1 MLSGRREDRA
11 LSLADAPTVRLRGLI
26 LDSLLPEID
35 AEVATA
41 LRHDAILSR
50 WTGSDEDL
58 AEADFVLHVR
68 TIVDAEMIDRLTR
81 CVAIGRFGTGLDT
94 VDEVTA
100 AERGITVVRVADY
113 ATHEVAQHAVALALG
128 VARGLESF
136 SRIHPRDAWPHLSS
150 TPHLGI
156 RGPIGIVGF
165 GQIGRRVA
173 ALFRG
178 LDLEVRVATRDG
190 VALFGSGLVHQHL
203 DELVAE
209 CEVVS
214 LHTALVPETRHL
226 MSRERLRR
234 MRSDAI
240 LVNTGRGPLVDSRAL
255 VEALTEGVIRGAG
268 LDVYEADGD
277 VDWWEVFRGLPVNV
291 LLTPHIAWYS
301 PDSLARLRAEAVRRT
316 VEAARR
322 SPPRREAERP
332 SDSGQPALG

>member
-1 MLSGRREDRA
+1 MR
-11 LSLADAPTVRLRGLI
+11 PRGLI

-35 AEVATA
+35 AEVGIA
-41 LRHDAILSR
+41 LRHGAILSR
-50 WTGSDEDL
+50 WAGSDEDL
-58 AEADFVLHVR
+58 ADADFILHVR
-68 TIVDAEMIDRLTR
+68 TVVDAGMISRLTR
-81 CVAIGRFGTGLDT
+81 CAAIGRFGTGLDT
-94 VDEVTA
+94 VDVA
-100 AERGITVVRVADY
+100 AAAGRDITVVRVPDY

-128 VARGLESF
+128 VARGLGTF
-136 SRIHPRDAWPHLSS
+136 SRIHPRDAWSHLSS
-150 TPHLGI
+150 TPRLGI
-156 RGPIGIVGF
+156 RGPVGIVGF
-165 GQIGRRVA
+165 GQIGRHVA
-173 ALFRG
+173 ALFQG
-178 LDLEVRVATRDG
+178 LDLEVRVATRDR
-190 VALFGSGLVHQHL
+190 VALVGSGLLHQQL
-203 DELVAE
+203 DQLVAE

-226 MSRERLRR
+226 MSMERLRR

-301 PDSLARLRAEAVRRT
+301 PDSLARLREEAVRRT

-322 SPPRREAERP
+322 PAVQPRGP
-332 SDSGQPALG
+332 TQSD